1 LLFKTVAPHPLPLSQ
16 RERGESAPSP
26 PRGEGWGE
34 AQFRK
39 RERLVPWLVG
49 LALLVVALLARA
61 TALGS
66 FSWPDEQTWLE
77 RSAAFITA
85 LERGD
90 LAGTYLSDHPGVVPM
105 WGYGGALALRAWLT
119 GDRTALE
126 GLAAQNYDGDV
137 PAQLATAAWFTVVV
151 TSLATTAAY
160 CLLIPLLGRAGAA
173 LAGLLLALD
182 PFYLSHSRIVHVDS
196 LLASFMLLAVLSLL
210 VYLQRP
216 DRRWSLFLSGFMGGL
231 ALLTKTPALFLI
243 PLVALVLGMQWLLR
257 RLGRTA
263 WGRLGQVAGALALW
277 LAAAWGTFLLL
288 WPATWRDP
296 LFFLW
301 RLYRASRWGVIVS
314 HGSNFFLGRAVDDPG
329 PLFYPVVLPFR
340 LSPLVLLLLPV
351 GLVLL
356 VVAWKRRQEIRLPFV
371 CLSFL
376 LFFTVMVSLAAKK
389 GDRYLLPVFPVA
401 DVLAAWVL
409 MGVIGCLAGRG
420 GDEEGRPQGV
430 APTEGRARA
439 WRIGYGLAVGL
450 VLLVSLLWLPLAP
463 YYGAYFNPLLGGG
476 PVAVRAFAFGQG
488 EGLDLAARYLNAKDD
503 VSDLLVVT
511 FYPEQFR
518 AYFDGEATSLRRGD
532 WDKTWLF
539 ADYVVFYVSQ
549 VQRQLPTA
557 ALVEFFSAQEPEYVA
572 RLGGVDFALVYRSPL
587 LLSGR
592 PPAVEQRVEDGRLGE
607 GLGLVGYALSADRVH
622 PGDELYTTLFWQA
635 LSQLGQDD
643 ELQVRLVSEDGQ
655 VAWQQVGQPFD
666 GQFPTS
672 WWRPGRTMYDR
683 YRIPL
688 GQGLAPGQYWLAVSA
703 REPGSEEALSAHGP
717 VDDRWP
723 DSLVVG
729 PLTVEKK

>member
-1 LLFKTVAPHPLPLSQ
+1 LLLKTVAPHPQPLSQ
-16 RERGESAPSP
+16 GERGEFAPSP
-26 PRGEGWGE
+26 LGGEGWGE
-34 AQFRK
+34 GQSRLRF
-39 RERLVPWLVG
+39 LVP
-49 LALLVVALLARA
+49 LALLLVALLARA

-66 FSWPDEQTWLE
+66 FSWPDELTWLE

-105 WGYGGALALRAWLT
+105 WGFGGALALRAWLT
-119 GDRTALE
+119 GDRTALD
-126 GLAAQNYDGDV
+126 GLAAEAYHGDV
-137 PAQLATAAWFTVVV
+137 PAQLAAAAWFTVAV
-151 TSLATTAAY
+151 TSLAIVAAY
-160 CLLIPLLGRAGAA
+160 WLLIPLLGRAGAA
-173 LAGLLLALD
+173 LAGLLIALD
-182 PFYLSHSRIVHVDS
+182 PFYLSHSRIVHVDA
-196 LLASFMLLAVLSLL
+196 LLTSFMLLAVLSLL

-216 DRRWSLFLSGFMGGL
+216 DRRRFLFLAGFMAGL
-231 ALLTKTPALFLI
+231 ALLTKTPALFLM
-243 PLVALVLGMQWLLR
+243 PLTALALGVQWLLH
-257 RLGRTA
+257 RLGRAA
-263 WGRLGQVAGALALW
+263 WGRLGQVAGAFALW

-329 PLFYPVVLPFR
+329 LLFYGVVLPFR

-356 VVAWKRRQEIRLPFV
+356 VVAWKRRQEVRLPFV

-401 DVLAAWVL
+401 DVMAAWVL
-409 MGVIGCLAGRG
+409 LALLDKLAGRARAG
-420 GDEEGRPQGV
+420 
-430 APTEGRARA
+430 ARA
-439 WRIGYGLAVGL
+439 WRIGSGLAVGL

-488 EGLDLAARYLNAKDD
+488 EGLDLAARYLNAKDN

-511 FYPEQFR
+511 FYPEEFR
-518 AYFDGEATSLRRGD
+518 YYFDGEATSLRRGD
-532 WDKTWLF
+532 WDRTWLF

-592 PPAVEQRVEDGRLGE
+592 PPAVEQTLEGRRLGE
-607 GLGLVGYALSADRVH
+607 ELGLVGYALSADRVH
-622 PGDELYTTLFWQA
+622 PGDELYATLFWQA

-643 ELQVRLVSEDGQ
+643 ELQVRLVGEDGQ
-655 VAWQQVGQPFD
+655 VAWQQVGPSFESY
-666 GQFPTS
+666 FPTS

-683 YRIPL
+683 YRILL
-688 GQGLAPGQYWLAVSA
+688 GQDLVPGRYWLTISA
-703 REPGSEEALSAHGP
+703 REPGSEQALPAHGP
-717 VDDRWP
+717 ADDRWP
-723 DSLVVG
+723 DSLAVG
-729 PLTVEKK
+729 PIAVEGQ